1 MGIRKR
7 DYPAFINAGIENGL
21 LVESRGRYLNNMPHI
36 PENEKNKLDYI
47 DAFKFNPDDIKYTD
61 QSFIIDV
68 GNRFMENAPFSFEA
82 TTIVDIIFVFAGIAV
97 LFLGFIYLVFEIYLF
112 INFMSSRNKPTIK

>member
-1 MGIRKR
+1 MKILGLIL
-7 DYPAFINAGIENGL
+7 FIVMNGL
-21 LVESRGRYLNNMPHI
+21 FVTVIGA
-36 PENEKNKLDYI
+36 I
-47 DAFKFNPDDIKYTD
+47 DAFKFNPDDVKYTD
-61 QSFIIDV
+61 QSLIIDV

-97 LFLGFIYLVFEIYLF
+97 LFLVFIYLVFEIYLF

>member
-1 MGIRKR
+1 M
-7 DYPAFINAGIENGL
+7 NGL
-21 LVESRGRYLNNMPHI
+21 FVTVMGA
-36 PENEKNKLDYI
+36 I

-97 LFLGFIYLVFEIYLF
+97 LFLVFIYLVFEIYLF